1 MQLSHA
7 VLALGCILAA
17 LQVADAQGGSY
28 IHVQSDVIADT
39 AMSLLADELDA
50 IINNTSE

>member
-7 VLALGCILAA
+7 ILALGCILAA
-17 LQVADAQGGSY
+17 VQVADAQGGSY

-39 AMSLLADELDA
+39 AMALPADELDA
-50 IINNTSE
+50 INNTSE